1 MINFEPPTY
10 TVEYNGVFEKY
21 EDKGGIQTY
30 VPPGVILGSYCQI
43 DKHSVGKNYEVGY
56 ILAIDRFAFSDEK
69 KKCKPLS

>member
-30 VPPGVILGSYCQI
+30 VPPGVILRSYCQI
-43 DKHSVGKNYEVGY
+43 DKHSVGKNYE
-56 ILAIDRFAFSDEK
+56 
-69 KKCKPLS
+69 